1 MFDIKRGIAEMVYMS
16 CEAAKNEN
24 MSNKELVEELYK
36 PIITK
41 FKKKKKKH
49 THLLFIIF
57 AVLTYLICNS

>member
-16 CEAAKNEN
+16 CGAAKNEN

-41 FKKKKKKH
+41 FKKKKKKSI
-49 THLLFIIF
+49 LIF
-57 AVLTYLICNS
+57 YV